1 MAEPAEYPFEERA
14 ELLRIARASIASAL
28 GVSVFEIGTVSA
40 HLSEPRGAFTTL
52 HRAGELR
59 GCVGYIFPVRPLYRT
74 VAETAISAALHDTRF
89 LPVTSEEFPQ
99 LSIEISVLSFLLP
112 IIAEDIEIGRHGLLI
127 TYGSR
132 RGLLLPQVPVEHGW
146 DVTMFLGQTCRKAG
160 LPPDAW
166 QHGATIEAFTAEV
179 FSE

>member
-1 MAEPAEYPFEERA
+1 MADQAEYSPEERA
-14 ELLRIARASIASAL
+14 ELLRIARGSIGAAL
-28 GVSVFEIGTVSA
+28 GAEPFEVGEISE

-52 HRAGELR
+52 HNQGELR

-74 VAETAISAALHDTRF
+74 VADTAASAALHDSRF
-89 LPVTSEEFPQ
+89 PPVTADELPQ
-99 LSIEISVLSFLLP
+99 LTIEISVLSLTQP
-112 IIAEDIEIGRHGLLI
+112 IASEDIEIGRHGLLI

-146 DVTMFLGQTCRKAG
+146 DATTFLEQTCHKAG
-160 LPPDAW
+160 LPEDAW
-166 QHGATIEAFTAEV
+166 QHGATIEGFTAEI